1 MLIWRVKAKIVT
13 FLQKAIAA
21 PSIVKIDKQAQWKQ
35 WAFTLIFFMFWS
47 NTKFLY
53 LIILQEAVVNS
64 IADILHAQFSGETGE
79 RWREAYGTFCSGHN
93 EAVSVF
99 KDLMKR
105 YDCCSEINYYEK
117 KSLSLVWVEC
127 WFDENFFYSLNYIS
141 KLL

>member
-1 MLIWRVKAKIVT
+1 M
-13 FLQKAIAA
+13 
-21 PSIVKIDKQAQWKQ
+21 
-35 WAFTLIFFMFWS
+35 
-47 NTKFLY
+47 Y

-105 YDCCSEINYYEK
+105 YVAETNYRLK
-117 KSLSLVWVEC
+117 FIKGSHFSM
-127 WFDENFFYSLNYIS
+127 N
-141 KLL
+141 

>member
-1 MLIWRVKAKIVT
+1 M
-13 FLQKAIAA
+13 
-21 PSIVKIDKQAQWKQ
+21 
-35 WAFTLIFFMFWS
+35 
-47 NTKFLY
+47 Y

-105 YDCCSEINYYEK
+105 YVAETNYRLKFIKVSHFSIN
-117 KSLSLVWVEC
+117 
-127 WFDENFFYSLNYIS
+127 
-141 KLL
+141 